1 MHEKGF
7 CVIIC
12 AMNVAELPIQI
23 DREKIA
29 EFCRVRGIRKL
40 SLFGSVL
47 RDDFDP
53 ARSDVDVLAEFE
65 PGALKGVGFRYF
77 GYGDELAEIIGR
89 KVDFN
94 TEAWL
99 SQYFRDEVVR
109 EAVAIYEQA

>member
-1 MHEKGF
+1 LQEISL
-7 CVIIC
+7 CVMLD
-12 AMNVAELPIQI
+12 AMSVAELPIQI

-65 PGALKGVGFRYF
+65 PGALKEVGFRYF
-77 GYGDELAEIIGR
+77 GYGEELARIIGQR
-89 KVDFN
+89 VDFCSRLN
-94 TEAWL
+94 KYIEAT
-99 SQYFRDEVVR
+99 VR
-109 EAVAIYEQA
+109 RESVPIYERP